1 MIMNVL
7 LSSSNA
13 ERQNIMHQYN
23 RILKKP
29 LLNEKENIKSG
40 LMYQLFENLLTD
52 TSILLADELYRAIMS
67 TDVRRTTSLLID
79 FWGDEFDQVEN
90 AYKIC

>member
-1 MIMNVL
+1 M
-7 LSSSNA
+7 
-13 ERQNIMHQYN
+13 
-23 RILKKP
+23 
-29 LLNEKENIKSG
+29 NEKENIKSG
-40 LMYQLFENLLTD
+40 LMYQLFEDLLTD

-67 TDVRRTTSLLID
+67 SDLRRTTSILID